1 MRCPVCDE
9 KLPPQP
15 PGRGRRRMFCSD
27 RCRQIAS
34 RRSRLERSEIDLQE
48 ADGCHV
54 DFEIPMP
61 EVTNPDEDL
70 AQVLGTLLYCKGR
83 LMTIAPK
90 IQSRLAWRC
99 REMAKHIDAGLTS
112 YFK

>member
-34 RRSRLERSEIDLQE
+34 RRSRLERSEVDLQS
-48 ADGCHV
+48 AGMDV

-61 EVTNPDEDL
+61 EVTDPHEEL
-70 AQVLGTLLYCKGR
+70 ATTLGTLLFCKGS
-83 LMTIAPK
+83 LLTIAPK
-90 IQSRLAWRC
+90 IEARLAWRC
-99 REMAKHIDAGLTS
+99 KEMAAHIDAGLTS